1 VTATRNSR
9 EDVVAA
15 AGRLFA
21 ERGYH
26 GTSMRDLG
34 TELGMLGSSLYSHVT
49 SKEDLLVEVVEKGAR
64 LFADSAAKATAAG
77 GTGAQRLQALIAG
90 HVDVVIEH
98 QDEVRTF
105 LNEAR
110 FLEGEHRGRIVAA
123 RDAYELEFRRAIAD
137 GINDGSLPWRGGS
150 KAGGDL
156 RPLDPQRTRTLVSPR
171 GSARPRPARRPR
183 LVVPGPG
190 LIGHLPLSQTRL
202 PS

>member
-137 GINDGSLPWRGGS
+137 GNNDGSLPWRVDP
-150 KAGGDL
+150 KLAGIFVLSILNALERWYRPEG
-156 RPLDPQRTRTLVSPR
+156 PLDRAQLVDRVWSF
-171 GSARPRPARRPR
+171 
-183 LVVPGPG
+183 LVPG
-190 LIGHLPLSQTRL
+190 
-202 PS
+202 

>member
-1 VTATRNSR
+1 MTATRNSR

-34 TELGMLGSSLYSHVT
+34 TELGLLGSSLYSHVT

-64 LFADSAAKATAAG
+64 LFAEAAARAAADG
-77 GTGAQRLQALIAG
+77 GTGAERLRALVAG
-90 HVDVVIEH
+90 HVDVVVEH

-110 FLEGEHRGRIVAA
+110 FLEGEHRRRIVAA
-123 RDAYELEFRRAIAD
+123 RDAYELEFRRAIAR
-137 GINDGSLPWRGGS
+137 GIDDGSLPWSVDPKLSGIFVLSILNALERWY
-150 KAGGDL
+150 
-156 RPLDPQRTRTLVSPR
+156 RPDGALDRSALVDRIWSFLDPV
-171 GSARPRPARRPR
+171 
-183 LVVPGPG
+183 
-190 LIGHLPLSQTRL
+190 
-202 PS
+202 